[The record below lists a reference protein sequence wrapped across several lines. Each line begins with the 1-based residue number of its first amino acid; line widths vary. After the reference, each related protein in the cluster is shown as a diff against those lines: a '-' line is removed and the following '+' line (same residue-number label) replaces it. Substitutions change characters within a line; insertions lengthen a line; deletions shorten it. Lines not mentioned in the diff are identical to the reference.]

1 MFVLLGVFFLFK
13 TRALEIKWNFGCKIG
28 VPPKRVLLRVIW
40 RKCFHGGIPQM

>member
-13 TRALEIKWNFGCKIG
+13 TRALEIEWNFGCKIG